1 MNMLQN
7 LWITRH
13 GNRYDFVYPDWF
25 LTALRR
31 YDPPLSDD
39 GMMQAKQLAKRLK
52 SEKIA
57 HIFSSPFLRTIQ
69 TAHEVAE
76 TLNLSLNL
84 ENGLGEW
91 LNQDWMSET
100 PELHTQ
106 QELTIKYPL
115 INWDYK
121 SLVIPQY
128 PESEITVINRI
139 GETIKKIVT
148 QYSDNI
154 LIVGHSITVL
164 GATTALLNSNVEMK
178 PSLCSLTQ
186 LTNYRHQWKI
196 ELNCDTSHLISKQ
209 LTVSSKQLS
218 I

>member
-1 MNMLQN
+1 MQQN

-31 YDPPLSDD
+31 YDPPLSKD
-39 GMMQAKQLAKRLK
+39 GIMQAKQLAKRLK

-57 HIFSSPFLRTIQ
+57 YIFSSPFLRTIQ

-76 TLNLSLNL
+76 ILDLSIQL
-84 ENGLGEW
+84 EQGLGEW

-100 PELHTQ
+100 PELQTQ
-106 QELTIKYPL
+106 EELTVTYPL
-115 INWDYK
+115 INWDYN

-128 PESEITVINRI
+128 PESEITVINRV
-139 GETIKKIVT
+139 GETIQKLVT

-164 GATTALLNSNVEMK
+164 GVTTALVRDKVEMK
-178 PSLCSLTQ
+178 PSLCSLTR

-196 ELNCDTSHLISKQ
+196 KLNCDTSHLMEH
-209 LTVSSKQLS
+209 
-218 I
+218 